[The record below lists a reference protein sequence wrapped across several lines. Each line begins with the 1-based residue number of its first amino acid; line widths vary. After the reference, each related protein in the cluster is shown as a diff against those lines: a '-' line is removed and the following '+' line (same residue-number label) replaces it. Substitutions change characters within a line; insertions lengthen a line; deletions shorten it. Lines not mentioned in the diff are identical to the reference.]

1 MKRATR
7 RAGGWQGWA
16 AGLMVA
22 GGAWLGVAEAAS
34 QAQTSATG
42 AERTVP
48 ANARTS
54 LVDLE
59 QALGQARAN
68 RDKAMSDL
76 TAVWRQLMASREEL
90 EQVRQQMDENARAV
104 SRVRESERKLK
115 RKTEEEEA
123 ARRQVARLQA
133 ELAQA
138 RKQAADWEGR
148 AQAQAAVAEQAKGA
162 QADVARLTAEL
173 AERKRA
179 ATRQAEALE
188 KRQAIETAKMADLEK
203 EKAALATAAERSAAE
218 LRQELD
224 SLRAELAV
232 KAKASTE
239 AAKRAEALQTEVQ
252 LATRRISELEK
263 TLSAERKRLS
273 KGEQEKTGLAQAAE
287 TSAAQAAKDQAAMRG
302 ELAAKEKALAEAGKQ
317 GDLVFRLVSRGD
329 SNAVVRIQDI
339 MAVTMEDPDQDGLS
353 NADETVRGTDLW
365 GPDSDRDGL
374 DDKAEVET
382 YLTDPL
388 VADSDDDGATDGD
401 EVAADTDPQDPES
414 QFAIK
419 SIQTT
424 TNGIPIEWWARDTRM
439 YRVIRSSYPDFN
451 SYNVI
456 AGSLTGTVPSR
467 VYIET
472 PQASTSSATFLG
484 VQVETQP

>member
-133 ELAQA
+133 EWP
-138 RKQAADWEGR
+138 RR
-148 AQAQAAVAEQAKGA
+148 AS
-162 QADVARLTAEL
+162 
-173 AERKRA
+173 KRP
-179 ATRQAEALE
+179 TG
-188 KRQAIETAKMADLEK
+188 
-203 EKAALATAAERSAAE
+203 KAARRPRPRWPSKP
-218 LRQELD
+218 
-224 SLRAELAV
+224 
-232 KAKASTE
+232 KAP
-239 AAKRAEALQTEVQ
+239 
-252 LATRRISELEK
+252 RR
-263 TLSAERKRLS
+263 
-273 KGEQEKTGLAQAAE
+273 
-287 TSAAQAAKDQAAMRG
+287 M
-302 ELAAKEKALAEAGKQ
+302 
-317 GDLVFRLVSRGD
+317 SRG
-329 SNAVVRIQDI
+329 
-339 MAVTMEDPDQDGLS
+339 
-353 NADETVRGTDLW
+353 
-365 GPDSDRDGL
+365 
-374 DDKAEVET
+374 
-382 YLTDPL
+382 
-388 VADSDDDGATDGD
+388 
-401 EVAADTDPQDPES
+401 
-414 QFAIK
+414 
-419 SIQTT
+419 
-424 TNGIPIEWWARDTRM
+424 
-439 YRVIRSSYPDFN
+439 
-451 SYNVI
+451 
-456 AGSLTGTVPSR
+456 
-467 VYIET
+467 
-472 PQASTSSATFLG
+472 
-484 VQVETQP
+484 